1 MNFIKLAACITSASL
16 LIACGGDDDNSSSAP
31 AINVEKAQL
40 VLNTNADIAL
50 AAYTDSVDTAKSLK
64 TALATF
70 RATPTQTNLDAVKT
84 AWLISREPYGQTEV
98 YRFRNSPVDSLDVE
112 GDLNAWPL
120 GEALIDYVSINDSDF
135 GADQVGVITNGA
147 GINPN
152 ADGELVDNPDT
163 EADETA
169 DNNGSAVDGSNN
181 TQNIIA
187 TTAITINA
195 ALIGNTAT
203 ASDEHD
209 VIAGYHAIE
218 FLLWGQDLN
227 ESGNPTNGNDRD
239 EAVKSYALQAGGQ
252 RPLAD
257 FESVTANDAA
267 DRRHQYLAV
276 VIDKLIADLEAVQAE
291 WATGSTTNYRAK
303 FTTIADEADA
313 KKKLTEIL
321 NGMGTLSE
329 GELAG
334 ERMQIAFSSNS
345 QEDEHSC
352 FSDNTHRDIWL
363 NAEGVSNSFYGSY
376 AGYDSNLDGTDN
388 ATANKVDGYGI
399 DDYLTEVGLAG
410 IAIETTAAL
419 TLTAVN
425 YNLIDAS
432 ARAGTP
438 FDVLIM
444 TATETNPVAKTI
456 KSLNA
461 QSRLIQETADQL
473 GLGVVV
479 EADASDCDT
488 QDPTTEC

>member
-1 MNFIKLAACITSASL
+1 M
-16 LIACGGDDDNSSSAP
+16 
-31 AINVEKAQL
+31 
-40 VLNTNADIAL
+40 
-50 AAYTDSVDTAKSLK
+50 
-64 TALATF
+64 
-70 RATPTQTNLDAVKT
+70 
-84 AWLISREPYGQTEV
+84 
-98 YRFRNSPVDSLDVE
+98 
-112 GDLNAWPL
+112 
-120 GEALIDYVSINDSDF
+120 
-135 GADQVGVITNGA
+135 GVITNGA

-239 EAVKSYALQAGGQ
+239 NAVKSYALQAGGQ

-267 DRRHQYLAV
+267 DRRHQYLEV
-276 VIDKLIADLEAVQAE
+276 VVDKLIADLEAVQAE
-291 WATGSTTNYRAK
+291 WATGSAINYRAK